1 MSQWSHINGSI
12 RVDGLGGLI
21 PKPLFGD
28 LFKTV
33 DYDDPEE
40 KWDEC
45 NVPCGSEGS
54 VQINIWQNPNPSCMA
69 QYTINVFGDLR
80 NYSDVQEVANWF
92 EKIVKKSGLLIRS
105 AVLTCA
111 VEFNALH
118 TFVYVNNDEPIK
130 VYTIYTKEI

>member
-1 MSQWSHINGSI
+1 MSKWSHINGSI

-33 DYDDPEE
+33 EYDDPEE

-45 NVPCGSEGS
+45 NVPCGREGS
-54 VQINIWQNPNPSCMA
+54 IQVNIWQNLDPSCMA

-80 NYSDVQEVANWF
+80 DYSDVQEVSDWF
-92 EKIVKKSGLLIRS
+92 EKIVKKSGLMIRS
-105 AVLTCA
+105 AVLTCN
-111 VEFNALH
+111 VEFDAIH
-118 TFVYVNNDEPIK
+118 TFVYVSDDEPIK
-130 VYTIYTKEI
+130 VYIADTKGI